1 VSRVGIDHVG
11 EAVGRSHVAEAGPGS
26 TNPNA
31 MRVGEPGGNRTHN
44 PQIKSLLLCQLSYRP
59 VWEGNRKAT
68 GAKNTPG
75 QNTRF

>member
-11 EAVGRSHVAEAGPGS
+11 EPEGRSRVAEAGPGS

-31 MRVGEPGGNRTHN
+31 ARVGEPGGNRTHN

-59 VWEGNRKAT
+59 EGNAWRARR
-68 GAKNTPG
+68 AQIAPR
-75 QNTRF
+75 QNPILP